1 MADLKAAARDYARR
15 ERELDRA
22 RERLRKDRLKAMR
35 KAQKGGVPAADI
47 GEAFG
52 ISKQRVIQLL
62 RGSDK
67 AT

>member
-1 MADLKAAARDYARR
+1 MAELKAAARDYARR

-22 RERLRKDRLKAMR
+22 RQRLRKDRLKAMR
-35 KAQKGGVPAADI
+35 KAHKAGIPAADI
-47 GEAFG
+47 GAEFG
-52 ISKQRVIQLL
+52 ISKQRVLQLL